1 MEYKISAHWDDEAQ
15 AWTATSDDIPGLC
28 LESPSFDAL
37 VEKVKFAA
45 PELLE
50 LNNQNKQDS
59 YFTVD
64 FFATRKD
71 KVAVYG

>member
-1 MEYKISAHWDDEAQ
+1 MEYRISVHWDNDAQ

-50 LNNQNKQDS
+50 MNKNATKES
-59 YFTVD
+59 FFTVD
-64 FFATRKD
+64 FSATRKD
-71 KVAVYG
+71 KVVCCG

>member
-15 AWTATSDDIPGLC
+15 VWTATSDDIPGLC

-45 PELLE
+45 SELLE
-50 LNNQNKQDS
+50 LNNKN
-59 YFTVD
+59 
-64 FFATRKD
+64 R
-71 KVAVYG
+71 

>member
-15 AWTATSDDIPGLC
+15 VWTATSDDIPGLC

-50 LNNQNKQDS
+50 LN
-59 YFTVD
+59 TGRR
-64 FFATRKD
+64 A
-71 KVAVYG
+71 

>member
-15 AWTATSDDIPGLC
+15 VWTATSDDIPGLC

-50 LNNQNKQDS
+50 LNTGRRTQI
-59 YFTVD
+59 FTSD
-64 FFATRKD
+64 FPE
-71 KVAVYG
+71 G